1 MSLKIIF
8 LTFNLLF
15 CSLIVSAQNAVNLR
29 WHDARELTVEG
40 KGWTDTKDFYDR
52 LPAKAEAVVRPQI
65 WNLARSSSG
74 ISVRFVTDAAEISAR
89 WKLKNQAFSLLN
101 MVATSFS
108 GVDLYVRENGAW
120 RWAGAGRGDKFPTIE
135 AKIIGNMTPKK
146 REFMLYLPL
155 YNGVESVEIGL
166 PENASIEKAAPFPA
180 AAKPIVFYGTSIV
193 QGASASRAG
202 LTYPAILSRRL
213 NQPIINLG
221 FSGNCKMEPEVG
233 ALLAE
238 LDPTVYFIDCLP
250 NLSSG
255 EEVAEKTPKLIEI
268 LRRARPAVPII
279 LVENIIYPDTFL
291 EQKKREIVTAKNAA
305 LKKVYEDLRRQKA
318 KNLYY
323 IPAQNLLGTDGEATI
338 DGIHPTDV
346 GFERMA
352 NAFEPVLRKILPK
365 NNKKPSQ
372 K

>member
-1 MSLKIIF
+1 MPLKIIF
-8 LTFNLLF
+8 LTFNLFF
-15 CSLIVSAQNAVNLR
+15 CSFIINAQSVVKLR
-29 WHDARELTVEG
+29 WHDARNLTVEG
-40 KGWTDTKDFYDR
+40 RGWTETKDFYDR
-52 LPAKAEAVVRPQI
+52 LPAKAEGVVRPQI

-74 ISVRFVTDAAEISAR
+74 ISVRFVTDAPEISAR

-108 GVDLYVRENGAW
+108 GVDLYVKENGAW
-120 RWAGAGRGDKFPTIE
+120 RWAGAGRGDKFPVIE

-155 YNGVESVEIGL
+155 YNGVESVEIGT
-166 PENASIEKAAPFPA
+166 PENVVLEKAAPFPVA
-180 AAKPIVFYGTSIV
+180 TKPIVFYGTSIV

-221 FSGNCKMEPEVG
+221 FSGNCKMEAEVA

-238 LDPTVYFIDCLP
+238 LDPRVYFIDCLP

-268 LRRARPAVPII
+268 LRRARPVTPII

-291 EQKKREIVTAKNAA
+291 EEKKREIVEAKNAA
-305 LKKVYEDLRRQKA
+305 LKKVYADLRRRKT
-318 KNLYY
+318 KNIYY
-323 IPAQNLLGTDGEATI
+323 IPAEKLIGTDGEGTI

-352 NAFEPVLRKILPK
+352 NSFEPVLRKILGRAK
-365 NNKKPSQ
+365 
-372 K
+372 